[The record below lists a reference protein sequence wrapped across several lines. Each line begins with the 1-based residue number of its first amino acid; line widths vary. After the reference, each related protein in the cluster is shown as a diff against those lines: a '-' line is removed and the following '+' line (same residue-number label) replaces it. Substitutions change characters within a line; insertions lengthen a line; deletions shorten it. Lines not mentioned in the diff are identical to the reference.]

1 MAGVE
6 KRSASWL
13 RFSGIG
19 FEFAAAVAGLT
30 LVGYWIDRHFGS
42 QPWGLLVGLALGL
55 VGGTYNLIRDSLAA
69 TREAARTDALRR
81 REDDED
87 ER

>member
-1 MAGVE
+1 MAGAE
-6 KRSASWL
+6 KRPASWL

-42 QPWGLLVGLALGL
+42 EPWGLLVGLALGL
-55 VGGTYNLIRDSLAA
+55 VGGTYNLIRDSQAA
-69 TREAARTDALRR
+69 TRAAARSDAVRPR
-81 REDDED
+81 AGDED
-87 ER
+87 GR

>member
-1 MAGVE
+1 MAGAE
-6 KRSASWL
+6 KPPASWL

-19 FEFAAAVAGLT
+19 FEFAAAVAGFT

-42 QPWGLLVGLALGL
+42 GPWGLLVGMGLGL
-55 VGGTYNLIRDSLAA
+55 VGGTYNLIRSALAA
-69 TREAARTDALRR
+69 TREAARADARAH
-81 REDDED
+81 RERGED

>member
-1 MAGVE
+1 MAGAE
-6 KRSASWL
+6 KRPASWL

-30 LVGYWIDRHFGS
+30 LVGHWIDRHLGS
-42 QPWGLLVGLALGL
+42 EPWGLLVGLALGL
-55 VGGTYNLIRDSLAA
+55 VGGTYNLIRDSQAA
-69 TREAARTDALRR
+69 TREAARTDAVRPR
-81 REDDED
+81 APDED